1 MSETRLPDE
10 WTEDKIKRVLGHY
23 EEQSEADAV
32 LEDGAAVRPSET
44 VMTVP
49 RDLVP
54 VVRELIAKRRR

>member
-32 LEDGAAVRPSET
+32 LEDEAAARPSET

>member
-1 MSETRLPDE
+1 MSETRLPDG

-23 EEQSEADAV
+23 EEQSEADAL
-32 LEDGAAVRPSET
+32 LEDEAAVRPSET
-44 VMTVP
+44 VMTIP

>member
-1 MSETRLPDE
+1 MSETRLPDG
-10 WTEDKIKRVLGHY
+10 WTEDKIKGVLGHY
-23 EEQSEADAV
+23 EEQSEGDAL
-32 LEDGAAVRPSET
+32 LEDEAAVRPAET